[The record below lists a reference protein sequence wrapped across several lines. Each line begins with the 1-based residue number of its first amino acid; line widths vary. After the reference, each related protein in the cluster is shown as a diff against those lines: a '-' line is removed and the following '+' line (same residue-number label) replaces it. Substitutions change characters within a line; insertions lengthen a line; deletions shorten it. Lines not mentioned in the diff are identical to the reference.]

1 MIKSLVSVYC
11 NLRFHAAEAEIIRHN
26 DSGRFEQQKQKL
38 PYRNEK
44 SRDSDSG
51 LVQQLPLSVTA
62 AAEDLAPQVEGGG
75 GGGEH
80 DEKLLLQ
87 TEAAHS
93 RGRVVAARPGED
105 LPGDGVGGA
114 PVLQLVD
121 VGGQPGLVCLVF
133 VPEVASV
140 ASVPLLEGALCE
152 ASVLLLLLRDQVS
165 DTGAVDHPLG
175 QAVALHWT

>member
-1 MIKSLVSVYC
+1 MRPKPKS
-11 NLRFHAAEAEIIRHN
+11 
-26 DSGRFEQQKQKL
+26 SGIMTVVGLNNKSKNF

-80 DEKLLLQ
+80 DEKLLFQ

-93 RGRVVAARPGED
+93 RGRVLDIIRVRQYFCSSFLYKWQVRWSTA
-105 LPGDGVGGA
+105 
-114 PVLQLVD
+114 
-121 VGGQPGLVCLVF
+121 VC
-133 VPEVASV
+133 
-140 ASVPLLEGALCE
+140 
-152 ASVLLLLLRDQVS
+152 
-165 DTGAVDHPLG
+165 
-175 QAVALHWT
+175 